1 MNVLFVTNAY
11 HPIVGGV
18 EKAAARLASELKKL
32 DCEVEIVTA
41 RNPFS
46 LPPKEIIDGV
56 PVYRLPYYVYR
67 DSLKS
72 AIATLIGMPIACGY
86 LLRMAVKRKP
96 CIVHVHFIYH
106 NAVCVELIRGV
117 LKKQGIPIVVTF
129 HGGDAPNIPV
139 VYSEKNPSESKIL
152 DWAAARL
159 INGADALTAV
169 SNSLKQSVV
178 SKIPEGKGDIQVI
191 HNGVD
196 TDLFVPGEKVKERKA
211 ILSIGRLSYAKGFD
225 ILFHSFY
232 ELAGKFPGWEL
243 RVAGD
248 GELRASL
255 ENLVKSLNLQERVH
269 FLGMLQTED
278 LIEEIHSAAFI
289 ASASRWEGFSLGA
302 LEGLS
307 CGKPLVTTDVEGSEE
322 MVIEG
327 ITGRIVPKEDP
338 AALTEAMRNLMEK
351 PETRQEMGRQARR
364 FMLEHYTWDKV
375 ANKYL
380 DLYSTLIRQ

>member
-18 EKAAARLASELKKL
+18 EKVAAHLSAELKKL

-41 RNPFS
+41 RNPLS
-46 LPPKEIIDGV
+46 LQPKEIIDGI
-56 PVYRLPYYVYR
+56 PVHRLPYYIYR

-72 AIATLIGMPIACGY
+72 AIATLVGMPIACAY

-106 NAVCVELIRGV
+106 NAVCVELIREN
-117 LKKQGIPIVVTF
+117 LKKQGIPLVVTF
-129 HGGDAPNIPV
+129 HGGDAPNIPAS
-139 VYSEKNPSESKIL
+139 YAEKNPSESKIL
-152 DWAAARL
+152 NWAAMHL
-159 INGADALTAV
+159 IKGADALTAV
-169 SNSLKQSVV
+169 SNSLKKGIV
-178 SKIPEGKGDIQVI
+178 SRILDKNKAIQVI

-196 TDLFVPGEKVKERKA
+196 TSLFVPGEKVEERKT

-232 ELAGKFPGWEL
+232 ELAVEFPGWEL

-248 GELRASL
+248 GELRVSL
-255 ENLVKSLNLQERVH
+255 ENLVKSLNLQGRVH
-269 FLGMLQTED
+269 FLGMLQTKD

-289 ASASRWEGFSLGA
+289 ASASRWEGFSLAA
-302 LEGLS
+302 LESLS
-307 CGKPLVTTDVEGSEE
+307 CGKPLVTTDVEGSAE

-327 ITGRIVPKEDP
+327 ITGRIIPRENPV
-338 AALTEAMRNLMEK
+338 ALTEAMRCLMVQ
-351 PETRQEMGRQARR
+351 PETLQEMGRQARR
-364 FMLEHYTWDKV
+364 FILENYTWDKI

-380 DLYSTLIRQ
+380 DLYSTLIGK